1 MSEGGKDEQGLFPRS
16 VGEELAAMRLQ
27 QSLDVTDIAARTRIP
42 VRHIEAI
49 ERSDHD
55 ALPALPYAAG
65 FVKTYGNMVGLD
77 GAALS
82 ARFRVEVGEQQQSP
96 FDPEAYEPADPAR
109 VPSRMLAMVALG
121 VAVLLTMGY
130 LLLRFEGDNSDMAKL
145 AADTPAEIA
154 QPAKRKPVA
163 APPVVAAP
171 ATPAGPIAVAAIED
185 AWVRISER
193 DGPNL
198 FMGVM
203 KAGDSFPI
211 PDTAADPVLRTGRPQ
226 SIKVMIG
233 QTALPPIGE
242 PDHLVKSFSLK
253 RDALTAIASAPA
265 AAATPAPASDGMAVT
280 APASGTTLAAEPVA
294 TPPQPRLHRG
304 FRHRRAPAGDAGGDA
319 PVATPDAPSPGM

>member
-1 MSEGGKDEQGLFPRS
+1 MIDGGRDDQGLFPRS
-16 VGEELAAMRLQ
+16 VGEELATVRLEQ
-27 QSLDVTDIAARTRIP
+27 KLETTDIAARTRIP

-49 ERSDHD
+49 ERGDHD

-65 FVKTYGNMVGLD
+65 FVKAYGNMLGLD
-77 GAALS
+77 GQALS
-82 ARFRVEVGEQQQSP
+82 NRFRVEVGEPQQSL

-154 QPAKRKPVA
+154 QPVKRKPVPPSAPALAQSA
-163 APPVVAAP
+163 APS
-171 ATPAGPIAVAAIED
+171 GPIAVTAIED

-203 KAGDSFPI
+203 KAGDSFPV
-211 PDTAADPVLRTGRPQ
+211 PDTASDPVLRTGRPQ

-233 QTALPPIGE
+233 PTALPPIGE
-242 PDHLVKSFSLK
+242 PDHLVKNFSLK
-253 RDALTAIASAPA
+253 RDALTAIATAPLGSVAPA
-265 AAATPAPASDGMAVT
+265 PTSDGMAAISP
-280 APASGTTLAAEPVA
+280 APDAAVAAEPVSTA
-294 TPPQPRLHRG
+294 PRPRLRRG
-304 FRHRRAPAGDAGGDA
+304 LRHSRAADGDAAGDPPAVSPD
-319 PVATPDAPSPGM
+319 TPTT